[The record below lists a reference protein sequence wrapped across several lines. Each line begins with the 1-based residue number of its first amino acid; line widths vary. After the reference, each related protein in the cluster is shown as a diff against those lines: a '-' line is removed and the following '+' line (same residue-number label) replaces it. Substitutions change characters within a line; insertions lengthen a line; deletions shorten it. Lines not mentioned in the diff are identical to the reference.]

1 VARLRGKDEATVDEK
16 EGGGDGV
23 KKGRYEPCRSSKG
36 CLKLP
41 SKMRKK
47 MWAPWEA
54 KEAAVE
60 HKPGQCRRRTCG
72 PSAQERHGH
81 PEGEALA
88 AKRADQADQKRGG
101 ILAGEVACW
110 CVELGAPLTGKREA
124 WHQIISVRRTLTLV
138 ADMVPCRQFT

>member
-1 VARLRGKDEATVDEK
+1 MWPACAEK
-16 EGGGDGV
+16 TRPQSTKRRGGDGV

-88 AKRADQADQKRGG
+88 AKRADQADLKKGWGPCGRSGVLVCRVGG
-101 ILAGEVACW
+101 TIDRKE
-110 CVELGAPLTGKREA
+110 GKEGGMASDNQCQEDLNFSGRYG
-124 WHQIISVRRTLTLV
+124 S
-138 ADMVPCRQFT
+138 P